1 MGLNLKHLL
10 NPFDKRNPLR
20 PDNVAKDPLGLSA
33 TDLLS
38 DPKKKKKKK
47 GSASAS
53 GVTIDSTT
61 GQMSVWGVPITA
73 NPSDYPAHW
82 YTNWQ
87 ATQAQTKMTFPEWV
101 ANVLSS
107 APHMAEEVTAWR
119 KETGDVSLEQALMD
133 KTMSDYV
140 EPALAKDKENQ
151 EKFKKLLDSWQPT
164 MDANRKLVGELS
176 TEDGD
181 TGHSVLATQE
191 LANLQEAI
199 DTANTSAAD
208 RETAKIGD
216 IDTSLQEYLG
226 AIGDQQT
233 AKRSNVDAALEK
245 YLGAIGDQRTAKNG
259 ELDTALTDYLASI
272 DKREASKLTDID
284 PLLQSRLDAAE
295 TQASATSLGE
305 QAVRDQITAALA
317 AQGYI
322 GGSSFADGQNARATI
337 DARTAAAQALGAAKI
352 ANATDVLAV
361 NNEAT
366 NSIYDT
372 ESGITTQR
380 LAVGN
385 AAADSIHGAR
395 TTAADQTMAVDN
407 TAADSIYKAITDAS
421 AGRLGVK
428 NEASDALYDAANWGA
443 GQKLSYLDADTKRRL
458 SNLETPIDLA
468 SQEVNLNTAIDNAG
482 WAGLNRSLAALD
494 WWKLGNASGG
504 GTTTAAPT
512 TTDTTTS
519 AAGAIGPSLV
529 NAGLS
534 IAQSKNW
541 WQKKPSYD
549 TGNGDNQYTS

>member
-20 PDNVAKDPLGLSA
+20 PDNVAKDPLGLRA

-38 DPKKKKKKK
+38 DPKNT
-47 GSASAS
+47 GSAAAS
-53 GVTIDSTT
+53 GVVTDEAT
-61 GQMSVWGVPITA
+61 GQTSVWGVPITA

-87 ATQAQTKMTFPEWV
+87 STQAQTKMTFPQWV
-101 ANVLSS
+101 ANVLAS
-107 APHMAEEVTAWR
+107 APHMAEEVTTWR
-119 KETGDVSLEQALMD
+119 KENGDVSLEQALMD

-151 EKFKKLLDSWQPT
+151 AKFKKLLESWQPT
-164 MDANRKLVGELS
+164 MDANRELVSKLS

-181 TGHSVLATQE
+181 TGHSLLASQE
-191 LANLQEAI
+191 LADLQAVI
-199 DTANTSAAD
+199 DTANTSATD
-208 RETAKIGD
+208 RESAKLGD

-226 AIGDQQT
+226 AIDQQKT
-233 AKRSNVDAALEK
+233 S
-245 YLGAIGDQRTAKNG
+245 KNG
-259 ELDTALTDYLASI
+259 ELDKALASYLASI
-272 DKREASKLTDID
+272 DQRKGTKLEDIN

-295 TQASATSLGE
+295 AQAAAASLGE
-305 QAVRDQITAALA
+305 QTARDQIAANMA
-317 AQGYI
+317 AQGYL
-322 GGSSFADGQNARATI
+322 GGSSFADAQNARATI
-337 DARTAAAQALGAAKI
+337 DARTAAAQALGAAKT
-352 ANATDVLAV
+352 ANATDVLGV

-366 NSIYDT
+366 DSIYDA
-372 ESGITTQR
+372 ENGITTQR
-380 LAVGN
+380 LGLGN
-385 AAADSIHGAR
+385 S
-395 TTAADQTMAVDN
+395 
-407 TAADSIYKAITDAS
+407 AADSIYKVTTDAS

-443 GQKLSYLDADTKRRL
+443 AQKLSYLDADTKRRL

-468 SQEVNLNTAIDNAG
+468 GQEVNLTTAIDNAG

-494 WWKLGNASGG
+494 WWKLANSDGG

-519 AAGAIGPSLV
+519 VAGAIGPSMV

-534 IAQSKNW
+534 VAQANNW
-541 WQKKPSYD
+541 WKKTGTSTGTTDYSSLISGLGSTGSGS
-549 TGNGDNQYTS
+549 TGNSSLLTN